1 MLVDCKY
8 QFWGWGGIC
17 FVLYLIF
24 PPNIFPLPSSPQS
37 PVLTVSGTRAE
48 FLAPRVFV
56 WREDEDVLIP
66 VVLRRGSWGAV
77 ALLSWVGVWE
87 GAVCTVYRYSLASK
101 PLAGSP
107 TGGTQHSHKLNT
119 EACFLC
125 CVE

>member
-1 MLVDCKY
+1 MT
-8 QFWGWGGIC
+8 
-17 FVLYLIF
+17 
-24 PPNIFPLPSSPQS
+24 S
-37 PVLTVSGTRAE
+37 
-48 FLAPRVFV
+48 VFV

-66 VVLRRGSWGAV
+66 MVLRKGSWGEV
-77 ALLSWVGVWE
+77 VLLSWVEVWE
-87 GAVCTVYRYSLASK
+87 GAVCSVYSVQILACFK